1 MYGNSQDLVIV
12 IVTGTASILF
22 LAGLLIA
29 YIYFYQKRQNS
40 FIDEKEVLQK
50 KFDEVLRQSQIEV
63 QETTMS
69 SLAKE
74 LHDNIGQLLSS
85 TKILLGITQKNL
97 PNVPETL
104 LLADESLGKAIN
116 EIRALSKS
124 LSKDWLTQ
132 FDLLQNLKTE
142 VARINAAQIL
152 HVHLSGPDVIL
163 LSTEKRIILFRIIQ
177 EALQNA
183 IKHAEA
189 SNIHVIIASSKELL
203 TLKIIDDGKGFAEP
217 IIKTGIGLTNMKQRT
232 ELLGGTITWKS
243 SQDKGCTIEIGIQL
257 KNNDI

>member
-22 LAGLLIA
+22 LAALLIV

-40 FIDEKEVLQK
+40 FIEEKEVLQK
-50 KFDEVLRQSQIEV
+50 NFDEVLRQSQIEV

-85 TKILLGITQKNL
+85 TKMLLGITQKNL

-104 LLADESLGKAIN
+104 LVADESLGKAIN

-142 VARINAAQIL
+142 VTRINASQIL
-152 HVHLSGPDVIL
+152 HVHLSGPDVII
-163 LSTEKRIILFRIIQ
+163 LSTEKQIILFRIIQ

-189 SNIHVIIASSKELL
+189 NNIHVIIASSKELL
-203 TLKIIDDGKGFAEP
+203 TLNIIDDGKGFAEP
-217 IIKTGIGLTNMKQRT
+217 NFKTGIGLTNMKQRT

-243 SQDKGCTIEIGIQL
+243 SQNKGCNIEISIQL
-257 KNNDI
+257 KDNDI